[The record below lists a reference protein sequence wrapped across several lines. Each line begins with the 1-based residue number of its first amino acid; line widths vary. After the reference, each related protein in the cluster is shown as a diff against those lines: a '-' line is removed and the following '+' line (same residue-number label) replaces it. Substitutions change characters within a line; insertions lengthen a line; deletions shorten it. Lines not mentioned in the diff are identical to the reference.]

1 MVVEYIIVVIIIV
14 SARMNIGG
22 CLAVLRRFIAPAINI
37 QTKRESWNILSEK
50 WFNGCW
56 EFGSSQEPANGKW
69 VWKQSTLPHISK
81 YWGDVIVYTPFTL
94 PHPHR
99 HIHSGYIHIYLYGKF
114 IYYKMKI
121 NEALDQ
127 FGSFRMMWI
136 EPY

>member
-1 MVVEYIIVVIIIV
+1 MVVEYIIVIIIIV

-37 QTKRESWNILSEK
+37 QTKRKSWNILSEK

-81 YWGDVIVYTPFTL
+81 YWGDVIVYTPFTHL
-94 PHPHR
+94 
-99 HIHSGYIHIYLYGKF
+99 HSHTRIATYTLATYTYIYMENLF
-114 IYYKMKI
+114 ITKWK
-121 NEALDQ
+121 
-127 FGSFRMMWI
+127 
-136 EPY
+136 